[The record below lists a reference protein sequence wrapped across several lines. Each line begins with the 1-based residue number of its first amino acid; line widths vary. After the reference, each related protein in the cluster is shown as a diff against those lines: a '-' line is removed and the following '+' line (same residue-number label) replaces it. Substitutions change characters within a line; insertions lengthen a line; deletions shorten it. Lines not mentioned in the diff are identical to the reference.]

1 MYIKVFFFEEK
12 KERGSKTYEQMR
24 VRMCE
29 RDV

>member
-1 MYIKVFFFEEK
+1 MYISVSFKRK